1 MLSDLEP
8 EPQKSPTTHKRYGII
23 LCVHAPPQGYTVY
36 SGYNMYI
43 LKMSARKKLPLTR
56 YRSPRTRPAPP
67 ARAALPAAR
76 AGPPRARRVGGE
88 IIIGNKI
95 FLKGAV
101 VDAGLW
107 SPYLRIGFSGHP
119 RGA

>member
-56 YRSPRTRPAPP
+56 YRSPRTRNILYARPPGGPPCPRRAPGRR
-67 ARAALPAAR
+67 ARAELEER
-76 AGPPRARRVGGE
+76 LSSV
-88 IIIGNKI
+88 IKY
-95 FLKGAV
+95 F
-101 VDAGLW
+101 
-107 SPYLRIGFSGHP
+107 
-119 RGA
+119 

>member
-76 AGPPRARRVGGE
+76 AGAAARAPSWRR
-88 IIIGNKI
+88 
-95 FLKGAV
+95 
-101 VDAGLW
+101 D
-107 SPYLRIGFSGHP
+107 YHR
-119 RGA
+119 